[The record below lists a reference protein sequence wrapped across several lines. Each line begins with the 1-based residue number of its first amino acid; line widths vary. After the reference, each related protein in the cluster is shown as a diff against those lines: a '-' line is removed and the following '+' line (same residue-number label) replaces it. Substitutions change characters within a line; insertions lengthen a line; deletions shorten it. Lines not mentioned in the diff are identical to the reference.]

1 MADMLVNL
9 LQIEDYH
16 DELEHLKKEG
26 IEIFRALAPDKYRI
40 TEWVKEN
47 STFSA
52 AGECD
57 VCFSNHP
64 ISCFI
69 AAKGSKILGYACY
82 NATAHDF
89 FGPTKVLEACQ
100 GKGIGKALLLRSL
113 NALKDEG
120 YIYAIIG
127 GIGPAKFY
135 EKCVNAVL
143 IESSKEHSLYEHFL
157 AGIEKEEK
165 NKESMNG
172 SIVGR

>member
-9 LQIEDYH
+9 LQIEDYQEEV
-16 DELEHLKKEG
+16 DRLKKEG
-26 IEIFRALAPDKYRI
+26 IEIFRALAPDKHRI
-40 TEWVKEN
+40 IDWVREN
-47 STFSA
+47 SSPNA

-57 VCFSNHP
+57 VCFSNRP

-82 NATAHDF
+82 NATAPDF
-89 FGPTKVLEACQ
+89 FGPTRVIEECQ

-113 NALKDEG
+113 NAMKAEG

-135 EKCVNAVL
+135 EKCVKAVF
-143 IESSKEHSLYEHFL
+143 IESSKEHSVYEHFL
-157 AGIEKEEK
+157 AGIEK
-165 NKESMNG
+165 KEQELNE
-172 SIVGR
+172 

>member
-16 DELEHLKKEG
+16 EELEKLKEEG

-40 TEWVKEN
+40 IEWVKEHSSIN
-47 STFSA
+47 A

-57 VCFSNHP
+57 VCFSNNP

-82 NATAHDF
+82 NATAPDF
-89 FGPTKVLEACQ
+89 FGPTKVLEEYQ

-135 EKCVNAVL
+135 EKCVNAVF
-143 IESSKEHSLYEHFL
+143 IDSSKDHSIYEHFL
-157 AGIEKEEK
+157 ANRKHT
-165 NKESMNG
+165 
-172 SIVGR
+172 